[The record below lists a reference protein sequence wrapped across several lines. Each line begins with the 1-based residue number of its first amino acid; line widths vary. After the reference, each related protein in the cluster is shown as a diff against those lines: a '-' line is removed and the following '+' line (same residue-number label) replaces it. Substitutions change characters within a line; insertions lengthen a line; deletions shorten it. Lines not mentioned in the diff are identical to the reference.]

1 MWDSSSQKKITSATL
16 GLEAKTDVLIKS
28 IGLENFFRIFFIE
41 KAINIFDNFLYLS
54 FKWCQNFLKIVY

>member
-1 MWDSSSQKKITSATL
+1 MCLSNVGLFKPKKITSATL

-54 FKWCQNFLKIVY
+54 FK